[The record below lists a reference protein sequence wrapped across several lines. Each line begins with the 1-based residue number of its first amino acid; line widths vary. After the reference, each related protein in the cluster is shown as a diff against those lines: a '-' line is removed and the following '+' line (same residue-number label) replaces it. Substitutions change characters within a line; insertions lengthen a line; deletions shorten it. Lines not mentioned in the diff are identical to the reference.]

1 MGVPPGSRVTRYG
14 TPERSS
20 RAANL
25 CICVDFPHPSDP
37 SNVMNGSRGMIS
49 IVKQSTV
56 IVERVSYSVHCLSGP
71 HGCHART
78 NAAEDSA
85 HYNTN

>member
-1 MGVPPGSRVTRYG
+1 
-14 TPERSS
+14 
-20 RAANL
+20 
-25 CICVDFPHPSDP
+25 
-37 SNVMNGSRGMIS
+37 MNGSRGMIS

-56 IVERVSYSVHCLSGP
+56 IVERVSYSVRCLSGP